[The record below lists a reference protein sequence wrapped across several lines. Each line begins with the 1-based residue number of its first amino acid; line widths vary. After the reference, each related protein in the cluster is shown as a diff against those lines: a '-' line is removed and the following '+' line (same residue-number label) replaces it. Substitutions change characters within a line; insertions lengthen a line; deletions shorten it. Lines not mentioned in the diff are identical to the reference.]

1 MWEGHTGS
9 DKYTR
14 TAQQSTVQL
23 DSHDENEEKD
33 HKKDVPQDIRIKK
46 VSFNQQ
52 ALVKSQY
59 DEVEELACK
68 MHSLNIANIS
78 YAVLYT

>member
-1 MWEGHTGS
+1 MWEGQTGS

-78 YAVLYT
+78 YAALYT